1 MAATGATNAFAVAM
15 KFIFPPNWCDGP
27 HIPVPLVVYAP
38 SFVVHMLVPLLWLF
52 FIMPSFDG
60 GLTGILLGYYYE
72 EPDFTYMGFCLLWI
86 STCRTT
92 SNQRLSSS
100 RSNIRKLASWLRFKM
115 FVWSTYLFLQC
126 LRLGEKF
133 QNPLACCIG
142 PLTLQIMDLVQY
154 GEDCEWNKHYNTS
167 TRTQRR
173 VSANPGA
180 PLGRRSKTKRKRSQA
195 NYKQSSSPTS
205 SPAPRTPTTKRRG
218 RTKKRK

>member
-1 MAATGATNAFAVAM
+1 
-15 KFIFPPNWCDGP
+15 
-27 HIPVPLVVYAP
+27 
-38 SFVVHMLVPLLWLF
+38 
-52 FIMPSFDG
+52 
-60 GLTGILLGYYYE
+60 
-72 EPDFTYMGFCLLWI
+72 MGFCLLWI

-100 RSNIRKLASWLRFKM
+100 RSNIRELASRLRYKM

-142 PLTLQIMDLVQY
+142 PLTLQIMDLVPY
-154 GEDCEWNKHYNTS
+154 GEDCDWNKHYNTS

-180 PLGRRSKTKRKRSQA
+180 PLGRRSKLKRKRSQDKH
-195 NYKQSSSPTS
+195 KQSPSATS
-205 SPAPRTPTTKRRG
+205 SPALRTPTTGRR
-218 RTKKRK
+218 RRAKKRK

>member
-1 MAATGATNAFAVAM
+1 
-15 KFIFPPNWCDGP
+15 
-27 HIPVPLVVYAP
+27 
-38 SFVVHMLVPLLWLF
+38 
-52 FIMPSFDG
+52 
-60 GLTGILLGYYYE
+60 
-72 EPDFTYMGFCLLWI
+72 MGFCLLRI

-100 RSNIRKLASWLRFKM
+100 RSNIRKLASRLRYKM

-142 PLTLQIMDLVQY
+142 PLTLQIMDLVPY

-173 VSANPGA
+173 VSANHGA
-180 PLGRRSKTKRKRSQA
+180 PLARRSKTKRKRSQA
-195 NYKQSSSPTS
+195 KHKQSSSATS
-205 SPAPRTPTTKRRG
+205 SPALRTPTTSRRG
-218 RTKKRK
+218 RTKRRK

>member
-1 MAATGATNAFAVAM
+1 
-15 KFIFPPNWCDGP
+15 
-27 HIPVPLVVYAP
+27 
-38 SFVVHMLVPLLWLF
+38 
-52 FIMPSFDG
+52 
-60 GLTGILLGYYYE
+60 
-72 EPDFTYMGFCLLWI
+72 MGFCLLWI

-100 RSNIRKLASWLRFKM
+100 RSNIRKLASWLRYKM

-142 PLTLQIMDLVQY
+142 PLTLQIMDLVPY

-195 NYKQSSSPTS
+195 KHKQSSSATS
-205 SPAPRTPTTKRRG
+205 SPALRTPTTCRRW

>member
-1 MAATGATNAFAVAM
+1 M
-15 KFIFPPNWCDGP
+15 KNPISHKWGSACYESVPAEPPQTSAWVPQGRISENWPADSGTRCLYDPLIF
-27 HIPVPLVVYAP
+27 
-38 SFVVHMLVPLLWLF
+38 
-52 FIMPSFDG
+52 
-60 GLTGILLGYYYE
+60 
-72 EPDFTYMGFCLLWI
+72 
-86 STCRTT
+86 
-92 SNQRLSSS
+92 
-100 RSNIRKLASWLRFKM
+100 
-115 FVWSTYLFLQC
+115 FLQC

-195 NYKQSSSPTS
+195 KHKQSSSPTS
-205 SPAPRTPTTKRRG
+205 APAPRTPTTSRRG